1 MKEVIDLIRSEMKP
15 SLGCTEPVAIGL
27 AASRTCQILGEKTE
41 KLLVTLSPNIFKN
54 AFCVKIPNVGFP
66 GVALAATLGVLL
78 SKPNDDMEIFA
89 GITPELVEQAQQMLK
104 NGFITLN
111 VKEEEKRFYIGVKAQ
126 NAQSTAETITID
138 SHDNMVIAIKDGK
151 ELYNKSEKI
160 QSTEQHKASFDITA
174 LTFAE
179 IIDIC
184 EKTDLSEIEFLEKAI
199 EMNRAVSA
207 MGKNGTYGLNVGKTI
222 QKLEEEGVIK
232 EDIISFV
239 KKTVACACDCRMGGG
254 NIATMT
260 VLGSGN
266 QGIEAILPVA
276 SVAQYLDLS
285 KEKMLRGVM
294 ISIMMT
300 IYIKYHVGRLS
311 PVCGATLS
319 GAAASCGITW
329 LLGGNLSQME
339 GAIQNMAGNLVGMVC
354 DGAKDGCA
362 LKLCTCAGEAVLSAQ
377 LALHKCIIKETDG
390 IISKRV
396 EDTVKNITHLS
407 TIGMAAAD
415 KAMISSMMGK
425 TK

>member
-1 MKEVIDLIRSEMKP
+1 MKEVIDLICSEMKP

-27 AASRTCQILGEKTE
+27 AASRTCQILGGKPE
-41 KLLVTLSPNIFKN
+41 KLFVTLSPNIFKN

-78 SKPNDDMEIFA
+78 SKPNDDMEIFS
-89 GITPELVEQAQQMLK
+89 GVTPELVEQAQQMLK
-104 NGFITLN
+104 EGFTVLN
-111 VKEEEKRFYIGVKAQ
+111 VKEEEKRFYIGIKAQ
-126 NAQSTAETITID
+126 NAQSTVETITID
-138 SHDNMVIAIKDGK
+138 SHDNMVVAIKDGK
-151 ELYNKSEKI
+151 ELYNKSEQV
-160 QSTEQHKASFDITA
+160 QSTEKQEVSFDITA

-179 IIDIC
+179 IINIC
-184 EKTDLSEIEFLEKAI
+184 EKIDLSEIEFLEKAI
-199 EMNRAVSA
+199 EMNRAVSS
-207 MGKNGTYGLNVGKTI
+207 MGKSGNYGLNVGKTI

-239 KKTVACACDCRMGGG
+239 KKIVASACDCRMGGG

-276 SVAQYLDLS
+276 SVAQYLDLPR
-285 KEKMLRGVM
+285 EKMLRGVM

-319 GAAASCGITW
+319 GAAASCAITW

-339 GAIQNMAGNLVGMVC
+339 GAIQNMVGNLVGMVC

-362 LKLCTCAGEAVLSAQ
+362 LKLCNCAGEAVLSAQ
-377 LALHKCIIKETDG
+377 LALHQCIIKETDG

-415 KAMISSMMGK
+415 KAMIFSMMGK